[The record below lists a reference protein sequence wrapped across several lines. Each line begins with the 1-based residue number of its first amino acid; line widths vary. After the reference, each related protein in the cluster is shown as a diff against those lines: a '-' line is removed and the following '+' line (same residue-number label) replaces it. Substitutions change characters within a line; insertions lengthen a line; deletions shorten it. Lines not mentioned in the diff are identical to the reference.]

1 MLWSVMQKVKKMNR
15 AQSIE
20 SRLEALEARAAAFTE
35 RQDPDPLSRSL
46 YEFSEEL
53 RTLDEQ
59 GIADYAAALGTTPE
73 IIRAMV
79 QDAKKAKR
87 NIFERKF

>member
-1 MLWSVMQKVKKMNR
+1 MQREGQTM
-15 AQSIE
+15 SIKA
-20 SRLEALEARAAAFTE
+20 RLEVLEARAAAFTE
-35 RQDPDPLSRSL
+35 RPDPDPLSRSL

-53 RTLDEQ
+53 SALDEQ
-59 GIADYAAALGTTPE
+59 GIADHARALDTTPE

-79 QDAKKAKR
+79 QDAKKTKR

>member
-15 AQSIE
+15 PQSIK

-35 RQDPDPLSRSL
+35 RQAPDPLSRSL